1 MVEAFDAALLDALE
15 DDSPPRVAQA
25 ELAPPEPPP
34 EPQTGGPLGRWA
46 SLLDKIIGA

>member
-34 EPQTGGPLGRWA
+34 EPLAHLWPLLSPYALQDG
-46 SLLDKIIGA
+46 